1 MEIPGH
7 KERAITLS
15 QVWTSLPENEMF
27 YTSDQFH
34 SMGSEVVNKEV
45 FFFFFLIKRAFSC
58 FLVLQSP
65 ELCYIPIRKPREWK
79 LQSTRDYSW
88 VTWICSISCRQVG
101 LRPITQFRRRGR
113 WAPPSFLPLWQWE
126 ERREKQQ
133 RERERR
139 EGISISKQNNR
150 PGIIQSPNDRNC

>member
-45 FFFFFLIKRAFSC
+45 FFFFFF
-58 FLVLQSP
+58 
-65 ELCYIPIRKPREWK
+65 
-79 LQSTRDYSW
+79 
-88 VTWICSISCRQVG
+88 
-101 LRPITQFRRRGR
+101 
-113 WAPPSFLPLWQWE
+113 
-126 ERREKQQ
+126 
-133 RERERR
+133 
-139 EGISISKQNNR
+139 
-150 PGIIQSPNDRNC
+150 